1 MTWEELDWKILDR
14 LRGGFLG
21 GAAAKGPYWK
31 SDDDL
36 AHYDFTYAERIGWK
50 WDAVIRELR
59 IRGWAPRGGTIL
71 DWGCGSGMA
80 SRRVIEAF
88 GAGHFDS
95 LLLWDHSSLAMDFAE
110 NAASKAFPGLNISSV
125 TPSYLASGGPIGL
138 LVVSHVLNEL
148 STEALAQLRLLILRS
163 EAVLWVEAGTHEVAR
178 GLQVIRNELLD
189 GFTVVAPCTHAQ
201 ACGILVPERERD
213 WCHFFAAPP
222 SEIFANPNW
231 VKFGQR
237 AGIDLRSLPY
247 AFLAL
252 EKKEAHSARHP
263 GISAEGLS
271 RVIGRPEHFKPYARL
286 LNCDASGVAELTLL
300 KRDDPALF
308 KELDRTKAPLV
319 YRWTRE
325 ENNIRSGHAASDSS
339 KL

>member
-1 MTWEELDWKILDR
+1 MTWSELDWKILDR
-14 LRGGFLG
+14 LRSGFLG

-31 SDDDL
+31 SEDDL

-59 IRGWAPRGGTIL
+59 LRDWAPRGGTIL
-71 DWGCGSGMA
+71 DWGCGSGVA
-80 SRRVIEAF
+80 SRRVIETF
-88 GAGHFDS
+88 GAGLFDS
-95 LLLWDHSSLAMDFAE
+95 LLLWDHSSLAMDYTEA
-110 NAASKAFPGLNISSV
+110 AASRAFPGLNISSV
-125 TPSYLASGGPIGL
+125 TPSYLAAGGPIGL

-148 STEALAQLRLLILRS
+148 STQDLAQLRLLILRS

-178 GLQVIRNELLD
+178 GLQVIRDELRD
-189 GFTVVAPCTHAQ
+189 VFSIVAPCTHAQ
-201 ACGILVPERERD
+201 SCGILSPDRERD

-247 AFLAL
+247 SFLAL
-252 EKKEAHSARHP
+252 EKKETHAERP
-263 GISAEGLS
+263 PVVSAEGLS

-286 LNCDASGVAELTLL
+286 LNCDSSGIANLTLL
-300 KRDDPALF
+300 KRDDPGLY

-319 YRWTRE
+319 YSWKRE
-325 ENNIRSGHAASDSS
+325 GVNIRSGMAADGRG
-339 KL
+339 